1 MSLIRFIVGHFR
13 QGRFG
18 EISWMAV
25 GLEVGLG
32 LELVAMLTFVG
43 WKGLAA
49 IGRLD
54 WMRLMKA
61 VGVEDWIP
69 PDPTPSLSF
78 SS

>member
-18 EISWMAV
+18 EISWMVV
-25 GLEVGLG
+25 GLEVGPE
-32 LELVAMLTFVG
+32 LELAALLVAMLTFVG

-49 IGRLD
+49 IGQLG

-61 VGVEDWIP
+61 VGVED
-69 PDPTPSLSF
+69 
-78 SS
+78 